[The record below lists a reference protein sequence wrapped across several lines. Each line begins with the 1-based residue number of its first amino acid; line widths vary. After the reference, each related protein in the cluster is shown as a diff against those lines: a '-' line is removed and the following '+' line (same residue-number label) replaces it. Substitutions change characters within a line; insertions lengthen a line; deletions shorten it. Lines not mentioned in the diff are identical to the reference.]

1 MLSARGKHAR
11 ERPDLVLVRHN
22 GISLVNCIHRGGLGG
37 DRNLYG
43 ILQMLACNL
52 LNRGG
57 HRRAKQRGQAIIR
70 SARRDCLNVLGK
82 AHAQHLIGLVE
93 DQHAHVRQIQRA
105 LLDKVDDATRRAN
118 DDLSAALE
126 CTDLGAVGRAAIH
139 GNNVEAG
146 STSSKILN
154 RLGALHGELTGGRQN
169 EGLHVTFIGIDNCQQ
184 WQAESRGLSGTR
196 LGDADDVT
204 QLEQRWDGSSLNR
217 GGNAES
223 HVGNGREDLLG
234 QTEAR
239 EGHGVLLFLVRV
251 LINTVIVESTIV
263 IEIVDVIGNLRH
275 FALGVSAVLEIVRG
289 HNSSLRRAIGVSKTI
304 GAGHLGSSA
313 RPHP

>member
-1 MLSARGKHAR
+1 M
-11 ERPDLVLVRHN
+11 
-22 GISLVNCIHRGGLGG
+22 
-37 DRNLYG
+37 
-43 ILQMLACNL
+43 
-52 LNRGG
+52 
-57 HRRAKQRGQAIIR
+57 
-70 SARRDCLNVLGK
+70 
-82 AHAQHLIGLVE
+82 
-93 DQHAHVRQIQRA
+93 RQIQRA

-126 CTDLGAVGRAAIH
+126 RTDLGAVGRAAVH

-169 EGLHVTFIGIDNCQQ
+169 ESLHVALVGIDNCQQ
-184 WQAESRGLSGTR
+184 WQAKRRSLAGTR
-196 LGDADDVT
+196 LGNADDVT
-204 QLEQRWDGSSLNR
+204 QLQQRRDGSCLNR
-217 GGNAES
+217 GGDAES
-223 HVGNGREDLLG
+223 HVGDRSKNFLG

-239 EGHGVLLFLVRV
+239 EGHGVLLFLVRM

-263 IEIVDVIGNLRH
+263 IEIIDVIGNLRH

>member
-43 ILQMLACNL
+43 ILQVLTRDL

-57 HRRAKQRGQAIIR
+57 HRRAKQRGQAIIG
-70 SARRDCLNVLGK
+70 STRRDCLNVLSE

-126 CTDLGAVGRAAIH
+126 CTDLGAVGRAAVH

-169 EGLHVTFIGIDNCQQ
+169 EGLHVALVGIDNCQQ
-184 WQAESRGLSGTR
+184 WQAKRRSLAGTR
-196 LGDADDVT
+196 LGNADDVT
-204 QLEQRWDGSSLNR
+204 QLQQRRDGSCLNR
-217 GGNAES
+217 GGDAES
-223 HVGNGREDLLG
+223 HVGNGLEDLLG

-239 EGHGVLLFLVRV
+239 KSDRVVFRLRRCLVACILVGTVDEVTFLICVKSIVTLVASAFHVVL
-251 LINTVIVESTIV
+251 
-263 IEIVDVIGNLRH
+263 
-275 FALGVSAVLEIVRG
+275 RG
-289 HNSSLRRAIGVSKTI
+289 HSCSLPVACE
-304 GAGHLGSSA
+304 
-313 RPHP
+313 